1 MPILANA
8 KHELFSQLVASGKS
22 EMSAFAEAG
31 YSARSAKQN
40 AHRLSENEGI
50 KARIAELKGRTAEK
64 CEATRAEVLKFLVGV
79 VRAKPSEAGF
89 ENPLCESVI
98 TKAGPTAAFP
108 SKLGALAQLAK
119 MCGWNEPEKVQVGM
133 EAELVA
139 VIAKIRGQGR
149 QRSDPNAS

>member
-1 MPILANA
+1 
-8 KHELFSQLVASGKS
+8 
-22 EMSAFAEAG
+22 MSALRNSRHEAFAQAVAGGTCSAAEAYRRAG
-31 YSARSAKQN
+31 GRTKN
-40 AHRLSENEGI
+40 ADVIASRWLRKVSIRE
-50 KARIAELKGRTAEK
+50 RIAELKGRTAEK
-64 CEATRAEVLKFLVGV
+64 CEVTRAEVFLVGV

-89 ENPLCESVI
+89 ENPLCETVI